1 MSHATPVTNDRQ
13 PVHQPHGGSGAAR
26 GGPGHNMLHNSLDD
40 RGVNMVSNI
49 KSIYKD
55 IKKAKINSS

>member
-1 MSHATPVTNDRQ
+1 MHDRQ
-13 PVHQPHGGSGAAR
+13 PVHQPPSGSSAAR
-26 GGPGHNMLHNSLDD
+26 GGPSHNMLHSSLDN

>member
-1 MSHATPVTNDRQ
+1 MNDRQ
-13 PVHQPHGGSGAAR
+13 PVHQS
-26 GGPGHNMLHNSLDD
+26 GPGVRQVTSHGNMLHNSLDNKQ
-40 RGVNMVSNI
+40 VNMVSNI

>member
-1 MSHATPVTNDRQ
+1 MSHATPVMHDRQ
-13 PVHQPHGGSGAAR
+13 PVHQPPSGSSAAR
-26 GGPGHNMLHNSLDD
+26 GGPSHNMLHSSLDN